1 MMCPD
6 REAELNEYVDGTLGP
21 AARQAVERHL
31 AECPGCRDAAAELR
45 RLVVQARGLPS
56 SVEPGRDLWG
66 GVAARIRGLEA
77 GPGRRWWRERAFWM
91 GALAAAAVFVIA
103 LGVYRVTA
111 PAPDRSAEQR
121 WVAVQADYERAARDL
136 STALAAQRE
145 RLAPETAALVERNL
159 RIIDAA
165 IADSRAALAGD
176 PGNAE
181 LRRLFA
187 AAYWEKVELLRW
199 AARVAAS

>member
-6 REAELNEYVDGTLGP
+6 RETELNEYVDGALAP
-21 AARQAVERHL
+21 AARLGVERHL
-31 AECPGCRDAAAELR
+31 AECAGCREAVAELR
-45 RLVVQARGLPS
+45 RLVAQARDLPS
-56 SVEPGRDLWG
+56 GVEPGRDLWG
-66 GVAARIRGLEA
+66 EIATRIRGREE
-77 GPGRRWWRERAFWM
+77 GTGQRWWRERAFWA
-91 GALAAAAVFVIA
+91 GVLAAAAAFVIS
-103 LGVYRVTA
+103 LGIYRLTA
-111 PAPDRSAEQR
+111 RPPDMVVE
-121 WVAVQADYERAARDL
+121 ADYERAAAEL
-136 STALAAQRE
+136 SGALAVQRP

-187 AAYWEKVELLRW
+187 AAYRQKVELLRW
-199 AARVAAS
+199 AARAAAS